1 MKPATSEIKPCP
13 YCGAHEDSWTDVGQ
27 SSYTDK
33 WQTVCLRCGA
43 RGPWADSRDEAIELW
58 NRRVGDQK

>member
-13 YCGAHEDSWTDVGQ
+13 ICGATWKHGVSLTKFNDAWAVGC
-27 SSYTDK
+27 DK
-33 WQTVCLRCGA
+33 CGWP
-43 RGPWADSRDEAIELW
+43 GPLADTKEEAIELW